1 MKTSNDFEELF
12 GLLNQNKVRY
22 LVVGGYAYAIHAEP
36 RYTKDIN
43 IFFDRSAS
51 NVEKLIEVLRI
62 FGFES
67 LQIVPD
73 DLIEP
78 DRVIQ
83 LGYPP
88 LRIDLLSSID
98 GVEFD
103 GCWNGRT
110 EAKYGNQKMLVIGK
124 DDLISNKKAT
134 GREQDLLDAKK
145 LEIS

>member
-22 LVVGGYAYAIHAEP
+22 LVVRGYAYAIHAEP
-36 RYTKDIN
+36 RYTKDID

-103 GCWNGRT
+103 GCWNNRT
-110 EAKYGNQKMLVIGK
+110 VAKYGNQKMLVIGK
-124 DDLISNKKAT
+124 DDLIRNKKAT
-134 GREQDLLDAKK
+134 GREQDLLDAKN
-145 LEIS
+145 LEKS

>member
-36 RYTKDIN
+36 RYTKDID
-43 IFFDRSAS
+43 IFFDRTAS

-78 DRVIQ
+78 NRVIQ

-88 LRIDLLSSID
+88 LRIDLLSSIY

-103 GCWNGRT
+103 GCWNNRI

-145 LEIS
+145 LEKS